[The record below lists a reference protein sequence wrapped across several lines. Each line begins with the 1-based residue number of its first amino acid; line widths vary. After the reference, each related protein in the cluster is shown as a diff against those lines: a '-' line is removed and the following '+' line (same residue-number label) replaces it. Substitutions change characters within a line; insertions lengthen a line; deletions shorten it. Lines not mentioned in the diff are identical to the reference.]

1 MILVVIRHHFL
12 EQPGVEV
19 AGGSLEL
26 LLFELQKLEVDIGQ
40 LECELLDL
48 DRHVSDV

>member
-1 MILVVIRHHFL
+1 MILSVIRHHFL

-48 DRHVSDV
+48 GRPVSDV